1 MGVRKMNNLVKHSE
15 ALERF
20 VFSNSWV
27 IIDGPNLYYSLY
39 FNSDPKLDQ
48 QHGGDYSAFRE
59 LVLSFF
65 NNLKKCKITPLVV
78 LDGGSEPGKED
89 TIKNRMQ
96 DKIQKAKT
104 ISESKAQSWDNIL
117 PPLVKDIFIQILQEE
132 KIEMEQC
139 LGEADQTVVR
149 YANEKKCPV
158 LSNDSDFY
166 IFDVPEGFLLINE
179 FQWRKVEEG
188 GIPAQRYKISAFC
201 ERFNVDRNHMAVFAA
216 ISGNDYS
223 RLEDKEEFIKRYPEP
238 QQPGT
243 QQPKSQQPVVRQRA
257 ILRFLGDLRGKTNEE
272 AVRAALQLVGKTSEE
287 DIRPFLEST
296 LKYNVDQDPPRPDLP
311 AWVITA
317 VQEGSL
323 TSFVTSV
330 VTYRSMTLTPLV
342 EDFSKPSSYAASLRL
357 RQFFYG
363 LLIGKQPCR
372 EYDRKWTDM
381 NDQVVT
387 PELPDWT
394 AEDLQKLELAHLNE
408 APEDLRRRVLYE
420 ALRYS
425 TSDTENVPDRLKL
438 PLCVTRFWFQYRQQ
452 NHPEA
457 LNESCLQA
465 LLLGFVYGEDGAD
478 PSFKATM
485 DGLLPGNQPGSR
497 LKLGVAHAF
506 SQWQNCMRQSLHLN
520 QLLRFPLPEPPCYRL
535 YCGPLLHQLQKV
547 LEGNTNMFS
556 ELRNLLDEK
565 HSALL
570 ETSLRITGSQLAGAG
585 PPGRAKEWQTEEK
598 EKEAKSP

>member
-1 MGVRKMNNLVKHSE
+1 MGVSRMKDLVKESK

-20 VFSNSWV
+20 VFRNSWV

-96 DKIQKAKT
+96 DKIQKAKR
-104 ISESKAQSWDNIL
+104 ISETKAQRWENIL

-166 IFDVPEGFLLINE
+166 IFDLPEGFLLIDE
-179 FQWRKVEEG
+179 FQWNKVEKG

-201 ERFNVDRNHMAVFAA
+201 EHFNVDRNHMALFAA

-223 RLEDKEEFIKRYPEP
+223 RLEDRGEFIKRYPEP
-238 QQPGT
+238 QQPET
-243 QQPKSQQPVVRQRA
+243 QQPVVHQPA
-257 ILRFLGDLRGKTNEE
+257 ILHFLAGLRGKTNEE

-296 LKYNVDQDPPRPDLP
+296 LKYNVDQEPPRPDLP

-317 VQEGSL
+317 VQAGSL

-357 RQFFYG
+357 REFFYG

-372 EYDRKWTDM
+372 EYDRNGTQII
-381 NDQVVT
+381 DQVVT
-387 PELPDWT
+387 PELPAGT

-408 APEDLRRRVLYE
+408 APEDLRQRVLYE
-420 ALRYS
+420 ALRCS

-452 NHPEA
+452 NHPDA

-478 PSFKATM
+478 LSFKVRI
-485 DGLLPGNQPGSR
+485 DGLLPGNQPVSC

-520 QLLRFPLPEPPCYRL
+520 QLLRFPLPEPLCYRL

-556 ELRNLLDEK
+556 ELRNLLDEE

-570 ETSLRITGSQLAGAG
+570 ETSLRITGSQLAGAE
-585 PPGRAKEWQTEEK
+585 EWQTQKRKKKKQKAPESSDK
-598 EKEAKSP
+598 KQR

>member
-1 MGVRKMNNLVKHSE
+1 MGVKGMNDLVKESE

-20 VFSNSWV
+20 VFRNSRV

-39 FNSDPKLDQ
+39 FDSDPKLDQ

-59 LVLSFF
+59 LVWSFF
-65 NNLKKCKITPLVV
+65 NNLKTCEITPLVL

-96 DKIQKAKT
+96 DKIQKAKR

-132 KIEMEQC
+132 NIEMEQC
-139 LGEADQTVVR
+139 FGEADQTVAR
-149 YANEKKCPV
+149 YAKEKKCPV

-179 FQWRKVEEG
+179 FQWKKVEEG
-188 GIPAQRYKISAFC
+188 GIPARRYNISAFC
-201 ERFNVDRNHMAVFAA
+201 QHFNVHRNHMAVFAA

-223 RLEDKEEFIKRYPEP
+223 RLEDRGEFIKRYPGP
-238 QQPGT
+238 
-243 QQPKSQQPVVRQRA
+243 QQPVVRQRA
-257 ILRFLGDLRGKTNEE
+257 ILRFLAGLRGKTNEE
-272 AVRAALQLVGKTSEE
+272 AVRAALQLCGKTSEE
-287 DIRPFLEST
+287 EIRPFLEST
-296 LKYNVDQDPPRPDLP
+296 LKYSVDQEPPRPDLP

-317 VQEGSL
+317 VQAGRL

-342 EDFSKPSSYAASLRL
+342 EDFSEPSSYAASLRL

-372 EYDRKWTDM
+372 EYDRKGTDM
-381 NDQVVT
+381 NYHEVT
-387 PELPDWT
+387 PELAAGT
-394 AEDLQKLELAHLNE
+394 AENLQKLELAHLNQ
-408 APEDLRRRVLYE
+408 APQDLHRRVLYE
-420 ALRYS
+420 ALRCS

-452 NHPEA
+452 NHPDG

-478 PSFKATM
+478 PSLKVRI

-497 LKLGVAHAF
+497 LEPRVTHAF

-547 LEGNTNMFS
+547 LLGNTNKFS
-556 ELRNLLDEK
+556 ELRNRLDEE

-570 ETSLRITGSQLAGAG
+570 ETSLTITGSQLSGAE
-585 PPGRAKEWQTEEK
+585 EWQTQKRKKKKQNPESCDK
-598 EKEAKSP
+598 KQR